1 MEINFA
7 QTIFAITNFLI
18 LLIAMYFL
26 MYKPLRKTMD
36 LRHDK
41 IKGDIETAESLK
53 ADADQMKAEIS
64 AELAKSRETAQE
76 IIMRA
81 EKTAEAQKNE
91 IVAEAK
97 AEAQKMIE
105 KANAEIKEEK
115 EKVIS
120 EIRDEAAT
128 LAILAAS
135 KLIDQSLN
143 DDAHKKLVDKY
154 IEEAGEVQ

>member
-7 QTIFAITNFLI
+7 QTIFAITNFL
-18 LLIAMYFL
+18 LLLVAMYFL

-41 IKGDIETAESLK
+41 IKGDIEAAESLK
-53 ADADQMKAEIS
+53 ADADEMKAEIS

-115 EKVIS
+115 EKVIG

>member
-1 MEINFA
+1 MEINFF
-7 QTIFAITNFLI
+7 QTIFAITNFII

-26 MYKPLRKTMD
+26 MYKPLKKTMD

-41 IKGDIETAESLK
+41 IKGDIDAAESLK

-76 IIMRA
+76 IILRA
-81 EKTAEAQKNE
+81 EKTAEAQKND
-91 IVAEAK
+91 IIAEART
-97 AEAQKMIE
+97 EAQKLIE

-115 EKVIS
+115 EKVIN
-120 EIRDEAAT
+120 EIRNEAAT
-128 LAILAAS
+128 LAIFAAS
-135 KLIDQSLN
+135 KLIEKDLD

>member
-18 LLIAMYFL
+18 LLVAMYFL
-26 MYKPLRKTMD
+26 MYKPLKKTMD

-41 IKGDIETAESLK
+41 IKGDIEAAESLK
-53 ADADQMKAEIS
+53 SDADQMKAEIS

-76 IIMRA
+76 IINRA
-81 EKTAEAQKNE
+81 QKTADAQKDEIIAEARIEAQKL
-91 IVAEAK
+91 
-97 AEAQKMIE
+97 IE

-115 EKVIS
+115 EKVIG

-128 LAILAAS
+128 LAIYAAS
-135 KLIDQSLN
+135 KLISQNLD